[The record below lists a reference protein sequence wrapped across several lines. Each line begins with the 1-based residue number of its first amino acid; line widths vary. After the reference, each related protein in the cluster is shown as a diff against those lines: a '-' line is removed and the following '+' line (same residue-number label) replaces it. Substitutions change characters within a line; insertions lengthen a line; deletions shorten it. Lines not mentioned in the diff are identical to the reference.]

1 MFIKVSALITI
12 IIRFVFA
19 RAYIFACTDKKRGGG
34 GEISFFFEE
43 FFFPVFER
51 YVGGRSFGFEEVN
64 PPPLTNKTAR
74 RCWFDTR

>member
-34 GEISFFFEE
+34 GEISFFFFEE

-51 YVGGRSFGFEEVN
+51 YVGGRSFGFEVN
-64 PPPLTNKTAR
+64 PPHHSRTDGPTM
-74 RCWFDTR
+74 F

>member
-19 RAYIFACTDKKRGGG
+19 RARIFLRAQIKR
-34 GEISFFFEE
+34 EEEEERFLSFLKS

-51 YVGGRSFGFEEVN
+51 YVGGRSFGFEVN
-64 PPPLTNKTAR
+64 PPHHSRTDGPTM
-74 RCWFDTR
+74 F

>member
-19 RAYIFACTDKKRGGG
+19 RARIFLRAQIKR
-34 GEISFFFEE
+34 EEERRDFFLFFFEE

-51 YVGGRSFGFEEVN
+51 YVGGRSFGFEVN
-64 PPPLTNKTAR
+64 PPHHSRTDGPTM
-74 RCWFDTR
+74 F